1 MAAEE
6 ALTGGIQERSC
17 PFSLISNAG
26 NKAEAFRKSGSQTCY
41 PGLTTQKTREEIEG
55 KGDSELGEKTGEA
68 ELRLTARGTWLP
80 GEARGLL

>member
-1 MAAEE
+1 MAKVSI
-6 ALTGGIQERSC
+6 GGTVQ
-17 PFSLISNAG
+17 
-26 NKAEAFRKSGSQTCY
+26 
-41 PGLTTQKTREEIEG
+41 REEIEG